1 MDEFDGAGG
10 MHGWGGVRL
19 NIGFKDSGG
28 FEAKNGANAF
38 AAREDAVAHGGVNRH
53 RLRGLSGKQTDEGGV
68 NGQAILFKKIG
79 EVHREGTRTSGG
91 LLDLKIRSRFRV
103 RMARASVF
111 RQPSSEESQ
120 RGLRL
125 LPTVSGTREKAPR
138 PLQKA
143 AWRRRARVAGS
154 QGGEPLLPVARGNAR
169 NQVSWGPLVFLEQ
182 ENSRVSLVFRMEE
195 IS

>member
-19 NIGFKDSGG
+19 NIRFKNSSG

-38 AAREDAVAHGGVNRH
+38 AAGEDAVAHSGVDRDW
-53 RLRGLSGKQTDEGGV
+53 LRGLSGKQAIERRV

-79 EVHREGTRTSGG
+79 KIHREGTGTSGTI
-91 LLDLKIRSRFRV
+91 LDLKIRSRFRV
-103 RMARASVF
+103 RMARVPVF
-111 RQPSSEESQ
+111 RRPSSEEFQ

-125 LPTVSGTREKAPR
+125 LPTVSDTHEKALR

-143 AWRRRARVAGS
+143 AWPRRARVAGS
-154 QGGEPLLPVARGNAR
+154 QGGEPLLPDARVNAR
-169 NQVSWGPLVFLEQ
+169 NQVSW
-182 ENSRVSLVFRMEE
+182 
-195 IS
+195 